1 MLSVSADSSTLL
13 FKHAHVMSVTFF
25 SMVTSVVLFQ
35 GFKATVAQI
44 ITVVMGFLVICC
56 GITILQMSKIDPSEL
71 GKKLDRRST
80 LLLQAARSN
89 TEHMDEK
96 DLTGVEDPGI
106 DSIRGSFGPLGSMIR
121 ARSARRLSMSSSNRG
136 TSSLRH
142 QLRADPE
149 AHYGGLTRHQLYD
162 APVPSINTEGS
173 GFFAPGSP
181 ASGTSLPPR
190 QSTIKFGTE
199 DVVHKYPTKGPGTE
213 LATHERRDV
222 SYRSPSPNNISL
234 KSMSAISEESTANQ
248 SSTRT
253 NLSGAPSMT
262 VDTYGPLRTAPATF
276 FTSNSQRSGPFHDPF
291 EAPPATSVGSTFSR
305 SMGGAATQPLPSRD
319 SFSPVS
325 DDEGRKAWKARSAH
339 KRISSDRRYP
349 RGADDREESESLVRS
364 PSPEESSGDRS
375 EEDVSQSPS
384 IRLVGPSPGRF

>member
-1 MLSVSADSSTLL
+1 
-13 FKHAHVMSVTFF
+13 
-25 SMVTSVVLFQ
+25 MVTSVVLFQ

-96 DLTGVEDPGI
+96 DLTGIEDPGI

-121 ARSARRLSMSSSNRG
+121 ARSARRLSMSSRG
-136 TSSLRH
+136 TSSLRTRH
-142 QLRADPE
+142 GLDAD

-162 APVPSINTEGS
+162 APVPPLSIDGS
-173 GFFAPGSP
+173 ERGSVAPGTPSGSP
-181 ASGTSLPPR
+181 LPPR

-199 DVVHKYPTKGPGTE
+199 DVVHKYPTKGLGSE

-222 SYRSPSPNNISL
+222 SYRSPSPNTISL
-234 KSMSAISEESTANQ
+234 SSMAPINEEPSLLVQ
-248 SSTRT
+248 HPPGVS
-253 NLSGAPSMT
+253 SMT
-262 VDTYGPLRTAPATF
+262 VDTSGPLRTAPATF
-276 FTSNSQRSGPFHDPF
+276 FMIDSQRSVPVYDPYD
-291 EAPPATSVGSTFSR
+291 PPATSVGSNFSSR
-305 SMGGAATQPLPSRD
+305 GMGAAATQPLPSREL
-319 SFSPVS
+319 FSPVS
-325 DDEGRKAWKARSAH
+325 DDESQRAWKARSGH
-339 KRISSDRRYP
+339 KRIASDRRYP
-349 RGADDREESESLVRS
+349 GGMIDREESESLVRS
-364 PSPEESSGDRS
+364 PSPEESSGGHS
-375 EEDVSQSPS
+375 EEDVSQSTS